1 MLINLIKTYIA
12 IFTGQEDIL
21 NLTLFI
27 LKEVGVLQDAQQKT
41 AELTEVIKR

>member
-27 LKEVGVLQDAQQKT
+27 LKEVGVLQDAQ
-41 AELTEVIKR
+41 